1 MRAAVLWKTGASL
14 WWSWQTFMSSR
25 RWSIRSKVIA
35 VLLLPL
41 LSLSALWAYAADLS
55 LGNALTLAHE
65 NTIGNRL
72 ARPLGQVIITL
83 RTERRA
89 SLEVL
94 AAGSGAAAG
103 GAAVGGSAALRTGR
117 AATDTAIEAFQAQA
131 ADGGVR
137 SAEDTEVRQGID
149 ATQQVLA
156 GLARLR
162 QGVDGGLLSSSQV
175 MTDYLTMDQAIG
187 EAFQAMTILPNESA
201 QNFGQNLATLV
212 AGSDLRSEEDDLV
225 SAAAVSPA
233 HRLGPDGY
241 STFVQAVGASHYLY
255 ALATAGLP
263 QAQSAP
269 FQALAAPSGPLG
281 QVMAMEQQ
289 VIDAGPN
296 AKSLPFP
303 IAQWRQAYDAQ
314 DNTGDQLSIE
324 DISAVFSRTGPPA
337 QHALI
342 ALILAGLLGLIALL
356 ASIAFSVR
364 IARSL
369 SGDLTRLR
377 ESARNLTDDR
387 LRDVVGR
394 LRRGETVDVRG
405 DMARPVFVHR
415 EMAQLG
421 DAFHALQ
428 LTAVDLAGEDIRLH
442 QGISDIFLN
451 LARRSQVLIHRQL
464 GLLDGMERRAEDP
477 AALEELFRL
486 DQLATRMRRYAE
498 GLIIVSGAAPG
509 RVWRHSVPVVDVVRG
524 AIAETEDFVRVI
536 LPPAPPVG
544 IVGHAVADVIHLL
557 AELIEN
563 AQTFSPADSQVRVNV
578 GSGASGLVVEIDDRG
593 LGLNPEELAKANAR
607 ITDFLDISDLDSTR
621 LGLATVGRLAQ
632 RHDIKV
638 TLLQSPY
645 GGVTAVVLL
654 PETLLEREAAFTSPA
669 EVRALGTAAA
679 PAPDSGRHRSG
690 PGAAQPQAQAPAPA
704 QQQLQ
709 GQPQLQAQP
718 RPRVLHQ
725 QQPQAQP
732 PQSVPAQPQRHG
744 GVPTRSALAK
754 VTAMPER
761 PAVPGLF
768 GPATRSLPA
777 QSSPGQ
783 PSPGQSSPAQP
794 SSAGRPPAAR
804 PQPYLR
810 TPSAQQQPT
819 APPQPVT
826 QPAPQPVT
834 QAAPTQP
841 SSRTSAS
848 PTTPAGHPVD
858 PADLIDGLPRRVRQ
872 ASIAPHLRENPT
884 GPAAGDGS
892 LLMDWG
898 GSGQGGAA
906 ASRWPNWA
914 GRVPSE
920 DQQSYPNQQ
929 FGSPPLPLGQAQPA
943 PGYDA
948 PPERAD
954 HVRLMMSALQAGAA
968 RGRGTPEP
976 EYVPGPYDHYSHD
989 HPQGTDSP
997 R

>member
-1 MRAAVLWKTGASL
+1 
-14 WWSWQTFMSSR
+14 MSSR

-72 ARPLGQVIITL
+72 ARPLGQVIIAL

-89 SLEVL
+89 SLEAL
-94 AAGSGAAAG
+94 ATGSGSAG
-103 GAAVGGSAALRTGR
+103 ESTDLRTGR
-117 AATDTAIEAFQAQA
+117 AATDTAIGIFQAQA
-131 ADGGVR
+131 AAGDVR

-149 ATQQVLA
+149 ATQQALA

-162 QGVDGGLLSSSQV
+162 QGVDGGLLTGSQV
-175 MTDYLTMDQAIG
+175 MTDYVTMDQAIG

-225 SAAAVSPA
+225 SAAAVSPE
-233 HRLGPDGY
+233 HRLGPAGY
-241 STFVQAVGASHYLY
+241 STFVQAAGASRYLY
-255 ALATAGLP
+255 ALAIAGLP

-269 FQALAAPSGPLG
+269 FQALMAPTGPLG

-314 DNTGDQLSIE
+314 DTTGDELSIE
-324 DISAVFSRTGPPA
+324 DISAVFARTGPPA

-342 ALILAGLLGLIALL
+342 ALILAGALGLIALL

-369 SGDLTRLR
+369 AGDLNRLG

-536 LPPAPPVG
+536 LPPAPPIG

-593 LGLNPEELAKANAR
+593 LGLSPEELAKANAR
-607 ITDFLDISDLDSTR
+607 ITAFLDISDLDSTR

-654 PETLLEREAAFTSPA
+654 PEALLEREAVFTPPA

-679 PAPDSGRHRSG
+679 PAAARAAARAARSEELPSAGPGAPTAVLGGVGAPGAPGAPGLRADSGRHRS
-690 PGAAQPQAQAPAPA
+690 AA
-704 QQQLQ
+704 
-709 GQPQLQAQP
+709 
-718 RPRVLHQ
+718 V
-725 QQPQAQP
+725 AQP
-732 PQSVPAQPQRHG
+732 PRPPQPQQSPQPQQPSPQPPQPQRHG
-744 GVPTRSALAK
+744 GVPSRAALAK

-761 PAVPGLF
+761 PAAPGLF
-768 GPATRSLPA
+768 GPATRPI
-777 QSSPGQ
+777 
-783 PSPGQSSPAQP
+783 PAQP
-794 SSAGRPPAAR
+794 SSTGRPPAAQPQ
-804 PQPYLR
+804 PQPYVR
-810 TPSAQQQPT
+810 TP
-819 APPQPVT
+819 
-826 QPAPQPVT
+826 
-834 QAAPTQP
+834 QAEDRP
-841 SSRTSAS
+841 SSQISAS
-848 PTTPAGHPVD
+848 PASSATPAGHPVD

-898 GSGQGGAA
+898 GSGQGTVA

-914 GRVPSE
+914 GRVASE
-920 DQQSYPNQQ
+920 DQQSYPPQQ
-929 FGSPPLPLGQAQPA
+929 FGSPSQPHGPGLGQ
-943 PGYDA
+943 PGHDG

-954 HVRLMMSALQAGAA
+954 QVRMMMSALQAGAA

-976 EYVPGPYDHYSHD
+976 EYTPGPYDHYSHD